1 MLSSLQGS
9 SSHLQGHQQN
19 HEQQQH
25 QQPSKF
31 LHPVLESTVS
41 SRDCKSPWFGG
52 QGGFISVNFV
62 QFVLNSINLE
72 TKQVEALARP

>member
-19 HEQQQH
+19 EQQQLHH

-31 LHPVLESTVS
+31 LVLVLEKL
-41 SRDCKSPWFGG
+41 C
-52 QGGFISVNFV
+52 
-62 QFVLNSINLE
+62 FVLGELLFFLFPKE
-72 TKQVEALARP
+72 KKDLM